1 MSELGLWATVVTLA
15 GIAAVL
21 LIGQARRRPA
31 PERDGSRHVPT
42 DSVWLRPGEVA
53 HTIHPSGPEAATAV
67 VLGPTTLV
75 DLLVDRPSASAQ
87 RIREGLEGLGL
98 AGFDADRVVDAI
110 GGLLDRPVTGLVLQA
125 WDEQPSVQDAC
136 ARTRNVPGAT
146 AFVVV
151 TEHTLY
157 SEQRPRLHV
166 AAAGRPEVV
175 LELILTVALTIDAV
189 TITVVEGRVTG
200 CVAGTTASTVELS
213 VVAPD
218 GSMHELARRESDSV
232 ALGPHEP
239 AAAGTGPHGTVR

>member
-15 GIAAVL
+15 GIAAAL
-21 LIGQARRRPA
+21 LIGQARRRPG
-31 PERDGSRHVPT
+31 PERDGSRQVPT

-67 VLGPTTLV
+67 VLGPTTLA
-75 DLLVDRPSASAQ
+75 DLLLDRPSAAAE
-87 RIREGLEGLGL
+87 RIKEGLGGLEL

-151 TEHTLY
+151 TEHTLH
-157 SEQRPRLHV
+157 SEQRPRIHV
-166 AAAGRPEVV
+166 VAAGRPEVV
-175 LELILTVALTIDAV
+175 LDLVLTVALTIEAV

-200 CVAGTTASTVELS
+200 CVAGTTASTVELR
-213 VVAPD
+213 VVGPD
-218 GSMHELARRESDSV
+218 GTVHELARRESGSV
-232 ALGPHEP
+232 AIGPRDP
-239 AAAGTGPHGTVR
+239 VTAAAGQA

>member
-21 LIGQARRRPA
+21 LIGQTRRRPG
-31 PERDGSRHVPT
+31 PERDGSRQVPT

-53 HTIHPSGPEAATAV
+53 HTIHPTGPEAATAV
-67 VLGPTTLV
+67 VLGPTTLI
-75 DLLVDRPSASAQ
+75 DLLVDRPSAAAEH
-87 RIREGLEGLGL
+87 IRKGLDGLGL
-98 AGFDADRVVDAI
+98 SGFDADRVVDAI

-151 TEHTLY
+151 TEHTLH
-157 SEQRPRLHV
+157 SEQRPRIHV
-166 AAAGRPEVV
+166 AVAGQPEMV
-175 LELILTVALTIDAV
+175 LDLVRTVALTIDAV

-200 CVAGTTASTVELS
+200 CVAGTTASTVELG
-213 VVAPD
+213 VVGPD
-218 GSMHELARRESDSV
+218 GDVCELLGRQTDSV
-232 ALGPHEP
+232 ALGPRDLAG
-239 AAAGTGPHGTVR
+239 AATQ